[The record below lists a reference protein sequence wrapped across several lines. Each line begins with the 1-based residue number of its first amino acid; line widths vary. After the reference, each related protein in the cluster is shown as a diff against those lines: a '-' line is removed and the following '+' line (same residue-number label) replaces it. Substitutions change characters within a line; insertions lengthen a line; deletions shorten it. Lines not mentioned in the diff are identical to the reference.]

1 MRKVESGTARPRGFR
16 GSSAEFDLDGGT
28 DEGLDG
34 RLFIE
39 SDLLEFPLHRLGY
52 ADGEEDDFVVDGV
65 LLGGW
70 HRDVLPV
77 SWTAQR

>member
-1 MRKVESGTARPRGFR
+1 MVESTNARPPRRR
-16 GSSAEFDLDGGT
+16 GSSTQFALDRGT
-28 DEGLDG
+28 DEGLDA

-39 SDLLEFPLHRLGY
+39 SDLLELSLHRLWY
-52 ADGEEDDFVVDGV
+52 ADGEEDDFFVDGV